1 MVTDATTESP
11 LGLARDDKGDFFYP
25 DTHVHDAG

>member
-25 DTHVHDAG
+25 IPTSMTRV